1 MVGSGAG
8 AASTGIDAAASG
20 AALATALLLDGRL
33 HDAVEAFRA
42 VLVVRPHDASA
53 HTLLGYALHTLGQP
67 GEAEPHYRE
76 AVRLHPDHVE
86 AWCNLG
92 LAVQALRRF
101 PEAEACQQ
109 HALRLQPDYPEA
121 HNNLGLAQYE
131 QGRVAEAENSFR
143 GALRLRPA
151 FANAM
156 TNLAIALQSLNRLDE
171 AEAGYREALT
181 LGALPARV
189 LNNLGLLMQEQGRPD
204 AAEAICRRALLADP
218 GQADARTNLALVLL
232 LRGEYPEG
240 WRHYE
245 ARWQVASMAGSA
257 RALAQPQWDGELSP
271 QGRTIL
277 LHAEQGFGDTL
288 QFCRY
293 APLLAAAGAQVVLEA
308 PAALCRLL
316 SSLAGVAAV
325 IPWGETLPPF
335 DLHCP
340 LMSLPLAF
348 GTTIETI
355 PAEMPYLHAGAT
367 EVAAWRE
374 VVAAIPGLRIGL
386 VWGGSSRIGQPHA
399 VAIDRRR
406 SLPLAALAPLADVR
420 GCSFVSL
427 QLGPPACQAPPPGLV
442 LHDFTHRFG
451 DFASTAALVAV
462 LDLVITVDTAVAHL
476 AGALGKP
483 VWLLNRFDTCWRWLL
498 DRDDSPW
505 YPTLRQFRQPAPG
518 DWRTPVARIAAAL
531 SQQSGGEALQF

>member
-1 MVGSGAG
+1 LP
-8 AASTGIDAAASG
+8 AAAAIG
-20 AALATALLLDGRL
+20 REVLALQPKLA
-33 HDAVEAFRA
+33 E
-42 VLVVRPHDASA
+42 
-53 HTLLGYALHTLGQP
+53 ALHLMG
-67 GEAEPHYRE
+67 
-76 AVRLHPDHVE
+76 
-86 AWCNLG
+86 
-92 LAVQALRRF
+92 
-101 PEAEACQQ
+101 
-109 HALRLQPDYPEA
+109 
-121 HNNLGLAQYE
+121 
-131 QGRVAEAENSFR
+131 
-143 GALRLRPA
+143 
-151 FANAM
+151 
-156 TNLAIALQSLNRLDE
+156 AIALQRERFDE
-171 AEAGYREALT
+171 AVGLIEQAIALDGKAASFHNSLGQAQRGRGATNLALASYERALALNPRFGPAHANIAQLFLAGPPAAAVAYHRQLAAALPRNAIARANLAYMIERTGDLAGAETVYREAL
-181 LGALPARV
+181 ALEPNQVVAHV
-189 LNNLGLLMQEQGRPD
+189 NLG
-204 AAEAICRRALLADP
+204 IVLADLGRIDEAMAHYRTALALDP
-218 GQADARTNLALVLL
+218 GNADAHNALGLALL
-232 LRGEYPEG
+232 LRGDYGQAWPHHESRPRDWVGEF
-240 WRHYE
+240 RVP
-245 ARWQVASMAGSA
+245 RWQGEP
-257 RALAQPQWDGELSP
+257 LDG
-271 QGRTIL
+271 QRIL
-277 LHAEQGFGDTL
+277 LHAEQGMGDTL
-288 QFCRY
+288 QFIRY
-293 APLLAAAGAQVVLEA
+293 VPMVAMRGGRIVLAVSPALARLVEGMAGVEQVVIG
-308 PAALCRLL
+308 
-316 SSLAGVAAV
+316 S
-325 IPWGETLPPF
+325 TPPGGL
-335 DLHCP
+335 DWHCP